1 MTFVLEWDNAEQA
14 DKIKR
19 HAAEKVK
26 AKETLY
32 KAKYGPKKYKDF
44 MKKDDAEKSPP
55 IKNPK
60 GVRALHKGKWGY
72 MKNKKFKAD

>member
-1 MTFVLEWDNAEQA
+1 MKLVLEWDNSEMAA
-14 DKIKR
+14 KLKR
-19 HAAEKVK
+19 YDAEKIK

-32 KAKYGPKKYKDF
+32 KSKHGPKRYKEF
-44 MKKDDAEKSPP
+44 MKKDGEAKKP

>member
-32 KAKYGPKKYKDF
+32 KAKYGPKRYKDF
-44 MKKDDAEKSPP
+44 MKKDGEEKKP